1 MRRAQL
7 YINNTEL
14 DLTEDISLPF
24 TYQIADIRN
33 PEQRTQSHSKTITIP
48 ASKVNNK
55 LFSHIYEIS
64 YASQS
69 TVINFDP
76 DFNPNKK
83 ATARVLI
90 DGIEIFNGFAQLM
103 KINKNG
109 SKPESYEIVIFTDVI
124 QLFSDVG
131 TDTLQ
136 GLDFSEFD
144 HELNYVN
151 ILYSQRG
158 GIYVNGV
165 FIYNEAGAGGTVTG
179 VTFTPFGYGYVYPN
193 VDYNLSPSDKWV
205 MTRMYPAIYLKNY
218 IDKIFTKY
226 GYTYESSLFDSQFF
240 KNLIIPC
247 NLPYIQSVDEI
258 RNGTNIN
265 LDSSLTSA
273 VVTNLKGVPEGDYI
287 YALGDG
293 TIGSFK
299 FRDVN
304 QDNLN
309 TYDINTGAWRS
320 KYKVQVF
327 LATTITFKVFH
338 YMSDSDIGETI
349 NGDNSLNITIGLYKK
364 KVNGTI
370 ITLSEDIIF
379 LTPYDSGTA
388 SSTLASPT
396 YSALQ
401 TFTFNDSSVYDF
413 DAGDLLY
420 IGIEAQLSGYIT
432 RDSDGTELDNYVG
445 IDFDYPSAPDP
456 AQTLVVTLLETNG
469 VVTEYNQT
477 VLMNNYI
484 PNIEIKSLLNSLI
497 KAFNLQIEPDPETP
511 KKLLIEPYN
520 DYYVGSTI
528 KDWTNKVDTSKPI
541 EVLPM
546 GELDAKKYSFT
557 LNDDSDFVNKDY
569 QDRFKETYGNYYLNV
584 DNDFLSNEKN
594 INVDFAPSPC
604 YNRNQSGYLPV
615 TVLGNGTY
623 NSRITTEWRILY
635 YDWLDNG
642 DDLKYVIYQESNTAV
657 TDAEIYYAFRSF
669 YGQALEVDSVTA
681 PTFALR
687 FSVVPKVLYYSTS
700 VMTNANFFTRYWK
713 KYIQEITDKD
723 SKIVTLYARLSALD
737 IHNFNFSD
745 TIFIDGNYFIVN
757 KIEEYNP
764 LLAETVKLE
773 LLKLKIYAPS
783 IEGTQTIPTTV
794 TSYNLVEGGE
804 DEVRALDATSYYN
817 LIEGGQ
823 DEVRD
828 IGATSTIGII
838 NGGQNIV

>member
-7 YINNTEL
+7 YINNTEV

-83 ATARVLI
+83 AIARVLI

-144 HELNYVN
+144 HVLDET
-151 ILYSQRG
+151 IISSQT
-158 GIYVNGV
+158 
-165 FIYNEAGAGGTVTG
+165 GT
-179 VTFTPFGYGYVYPN
+179 
-193 VDYNLSPSDKWV
+193 
-205 MTRMYPAIYLKNY
+205 NY
-218 IDKIFTKY
+218 IDSVLTNYYNGQWDGSNYIATGLGYTYPNIDYGQNANTYWKVSKMCPAIPIRQYLIKIFEKY
-226 GYTYESSLFDSQFF
+226 GYTYTSSLFDSQFF
-240 KNLIIPC
+240 KQLIIPASI
-247 NLPYIQSVDEI
+247 PHQQTVDEI
-258 RNGTNIN
+258 RNGTNID

-370 ITLSEDIIF
+370 ITLSEDVIF

-420 IGIEAQLSGYIT
+420 IGIDAQLSGYIT

-456 AQTLVVTLLETNG
+456 AQTLVVTLYEAG
-469 VVTEYNQT
+469 VVTTGYGQT
-477 VLMNNYI
+477 LIMNNYI
-484 PNIEIKSLLNSLI
+484 PNYPIKDLLNDLI
-497 KAFNLQIEPDPETP
+497 KCFNLQIEPDKTIP
-511 KKLLIEPYN
+511 KHLTFEAYN
-520 DYYVGSTI
+520 DYYTGSTI
-528 KDWTNKVDTSKPI
+528 KDWTQKVDTSKTI
-541 EVLPM
+541 EVVPM
-546 GELDAKKYSFT
+546 GDLSAKKYTYNFSE
-557 LNDDSDFVNKDY
+557 DKDSINEDY
-569 QDRFKETYGNYYLNV
+569 QNRFKGEVYGGSEMSI
-584 DNDFLSNEKN
+584 DNDFVKDVKDVKVTLAASPVFMNN
-594 INVDFAPSPC
+594 TAGYFA
-604 YNRNQSGYLPV
+604 L
-615 TVLGNGTY
+615 TVLGNGY
-623 NSRITTEWRILY
+623 GNRIETKPRFLY
-635 YDWLDNG
+635 YDLVNQYNG
-642 DDLKYVIYQESNTAV
+642 NVIYVNDSGAYLQEA
-657 TDAEIYYAFRSF
+657 IRYA
-669 YGQALEVDSVTA
+669 QALEVDSITA

-687 FSVVPKVLYYSTS
+687 FSVVPKALYYSTS

>member
-90 DGIEIFNGFAQLM
+90 DGVEIFNGFAQLM

-109 SKPESYEIVIFTDVI
+109 SKPESYEIVIFSEVI
-124 QLFSDVG
+124 NLFTEIG
-131 TDTLQ
+131 TDKLSD
-136 GLDFSEFD
+136 LDFSEFD
-144 HELNYVN
+144 HVLDETIISSQTGTNYIDSVLTN
-151 ILYSQRG
+151 Y
-158 GIYVNGV
+158 YNGQWDGSHY
-165 FIYNEAGAGGTVTG
+165 IATG
-179 VTFTPFGYGYVYPN
+179 LGYTYPN
-193 VDYNLSPSDKWV
+193 IDYGENPSTYWKV
-205 MTRMYPAIYLKNY
+205 SKMYPAVPIKQYL
-218 IDKIFTKY
+218 DKIFAKY
-226 GYTYESSLFDSQFF
+226 GYSYTSTLFTSQFF
-240 KNLIIPC
+240 KQLIIPC
-247 NLPYIQSVDEI
+247 NLPKIQTISDVKNGNELLFDDSQSSRTVFDTNTGGAIETLLDGGLETFKLRDVIRDADNMFIPSGGYFKSKYNTYTYLFADVSTAVINYVADEYQGEAVTGANTATLKIGLYIKRASTGTIEVVDEGVASNYNPY
-258 RNGTNIN
+258 NGSTSISSSPNTQATYTFQFNGITDAVN
-265 LDSSLTSA
+265 PTYLFFGDIVFIGITLDVATELT
-273 VVTNLKGVPEGDYI
+273 LD
-287 YALGDG
+287 
-293 TIGSFK
+293 
-299 FRDVN
+299 
-304 QDNLN
+304 
-309 TYDINTGAWRS
+309 
-320 KYKVQVF
+320 
-327 LATTITFKVFH
+327 AT
-338 YMSDSDIGETI
+338 GETI
-349 NGDNSLNITIGLYKK
+349 S
-364 KVNGTI
+364 
-370 ITLSEDIIF
+370 
-379 LTPYDSGTA
+379 
-388 SSTLASPT
+388 
-396 YSALQ
+396 
-401 TFTFNDSSVYDF
+401 
-413 DAGDLLY
+413 
-420 IGIEAQLSGYIT
+420 
-432 RDSDGTELDNYVG
+432 NYVG
-445 IDFDYPSAPDP
+445 LKFEGLTQELEGSMSSLAANYVDYVNVGYG
-456 AQTLVVTLLETNG
+456 QGLI
-469 VVTEYNQT
+469 
-477 VLMNNYI
+477 MNNFI
-484 PNIEIKSLLNSLI
+484 PDVPIKDLLSDLI
-497 KAFNLQIEPDPETP
+497 KAFNLQIDVDKNNT
-511 KKLLIEPYN
+511 KNLIIEPYG
-520 DYYVGSTI
+520 DYYTGSTI
-528 KDWTNKVDTSKPI
+528 KDWTRKVDTSKPI
-541 EVLPM
+541 EVVPM
-546 GELDAKKYSFT
+546 GELDARKYIHAHTFD
-557 LNDDSDFVNKDY
+557 NDSLNKDY
-569 QDRFKETYGNYYLNV
+569 QERFKESYGQNIYDVENEFIK
-584 DNDFLSNEKN
+584 NDKEVRTTFS
-594 INVDFAPSPC
+594 PSPC
-604 YNRNQSGYLPV
+604 YNRNQAGYFAV
-615 TVLGNGTY
+615 SVLADGY
-623 NSRITTEWRILY
+623 QSRIKTNYRILY
-635 YDWLDNG
+635 YDLVPQYSGN
-642 DDLKYVIYQESNTAV
+642 VIYTDDSGGYLQEAV
-657 TDAEIYYAFRSF
+657 RYA
-669 YGQALEVDSVTA
+669 QALEVDSITA

-737 IHNFNFSD
+737 IHKFNFSD